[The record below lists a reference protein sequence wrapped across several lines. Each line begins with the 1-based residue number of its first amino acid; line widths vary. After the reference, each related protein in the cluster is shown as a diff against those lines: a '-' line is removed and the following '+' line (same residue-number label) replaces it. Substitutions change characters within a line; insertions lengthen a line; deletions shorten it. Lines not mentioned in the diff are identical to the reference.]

1 MSRHPT
7 TFLPMAA
14 GYAPLVGHHRH
25 LLDDG
30 VRTRAFLRAIERV
43 VQPGDAVADLGTGTG
58 ILAIAARRAGARAV
72 WAIDVDPI
80 IQVAAAVAR
89 DNQITGV
96 TFLEQHSKY
105 VVLPE
110 PIDVLISECLGPF
123 AIGGSMIPAVIDL
136 RRRAGKPGVR
146 VVPHAV
152 TLHVAPAC
160 APAVWRHIAAFSR
173 RRYGLAWDVAHQLA
187 THNVYNTTISPRA
200 LLAPAATLATID
212 LERGAYAGSLSST
225 ASWHARRAGT
235 IHGFAGWFEA
245 ALGEGVTLSTAPG
258 KPETIWRQVVFP
270 LPHPIRVMKGAAIEL
285 AFAVRTGEDFDWSG
299 TVGGAAFKCST
310 RYSYPG

>member
-43 VQPGDAVADLGTGTG
+43 VKPGDAVADLGTGTG

-80 IQVAAAVAR
+80 VHVAAAIAR
-89 DNQITGV
+89 ANQITGV
-96 TFLEQHSKY
+96 TFLQQHSKQ
-105 VVLPE
+105 VALPE
-110 PIDVLISECLGPF
+110 PIDVVVSECLGPF
-123 AIGGSMIPAVIDL
+123 AIGGSMIPAVIEL
-136 RRRAGKPGVR
+136 RRRAGKPSVR
-146 VVPHAV
+146 VVPHAIA
-152 TLHVAPAC
+152 LHVGPVET
-160 APAVWRHIAAFSR
+160 PAVWKHIAAFAR
-173 RRYGLAWDVAHQLA
+173 PRYGVAWEAAHQLA
-187 THNVYNTTISPRA
+187 THNVYNTTITPRA
-200 LLAPAATLATID
+200 LLAPAAQLATID
-212 LERGAYAGSLSST
+212 LERGDYAGSLAAT
-225 ASWHARRAGT
+225 ASWHARRTGT

-258 KPETIWRQVVFP
+258 KPATIWRQVMFP
-270 LPHPIRVMKGAAIEL
+270 LPHPVRVAKGAVIEL
-285 AFAVRTGEDFDWSG
+285 ALSGTGADFDWAG
-299 TVGGAAFKCST
+299 AIDGAAFRCST